1 MLFGRRKNYYFQD
14 GTDKYNAEENMSRK
28 AADIKELEQYY
39 EKNGNQIVVLYGRKD
54 CKKEELLRSF
64 AENKKC
70 FYYRCRQTSP
80 EDQRRMMGEEVASQ
94 YNVRLSKNTYDEY
107 FNRIKSGDAS
117 KLIVIID
124 EVQYIMKRDPEF
136 LNSILKLKAKRLY
149 PGPVMII
156 LASSSIVW
164 AEQEMEK
171 AFGEEK
177 KRIDAKVKL
186 EDFTFLELVR
196 TFPSLPVSECIK
208 IYGAIGGVPGYMEHW
223 MANRSFQD
231 NICRLVLT
239 EGGYL
244 FDMAQNVIA
253 SELRE
258 LSVYNTI
265 LSAIAQGHNKLNDLF
280 LTTGYSRAKISVYMK
295 NLSRFDIVEKVV
307 SFETGG
313 WDNAKKGIYRI
324 KDTFVNFWFKFVF
337 QHMSDLYRMTPEE
350 FYIKHIEREL
360 DSYMNRYFC
369 DVCMEYL
376 QLLNQIGRVP
386 FPIHKMGT
394 WIGKTGTI
402 DIIAQSSDRKNIV
415 GLCNWEKPYLTM
427 EMCENL
433 YQSMGKAKIQSNHF
447 YLFSAKAFEPALVE
461 MAKTDK
467 RFELID
473 MNEL

>member
-1 MLFGRRKNYYFQD
+1 
-14 GTDKYNAEENMSRK
+14 
-28 AADIKELEQYY
+28 
-39 EKNGNQIVVLYGRKD
+39 
-54 CKKEELLRSF
+54 
-64 AENKKC
+64 
-70 FYYRCRQTSP
+70 
-80 EDQRRMMGEEVASQ
+80 
-94 YNVRLSKNTYDEY
+94 
-107 FNRIKSGDAS
+107 
-117 KLIVIID
+117 
-124 EVQYIMKRDPEF
+124 
-136 LNSILKLKAKRLY
+136 
-149 PGPVMII
+149 MII

-164 AEQEMEK
+164 AEQDLDD
-171 AFGEEK
+171 AFGDDS
-177 KRIDAKVKL
+177 KRIDAKMKL

-223 MANRSFQD
+223 SANRSFKD

-244 FDMAQNVIA
+244 FDMAQEIIS

-295 NLSRFDIVEKVV
+295 NLSHFDIVEKIV

-337 QHMSDLYRMTPEE
+337 PYMSDLYRLTPED
-350 FYIKHIEREL
+350 FYDKHIEKEL

-369 DVCMEYL
+369 DVCMEDL
-376 QLLNQIGRVP
+376 QLLNKIGRVP
-386 FPIHKMGT
+386 FAIHKMGT

-402 DIIAQSSDRKNIV
+402 DIIAQSSDRQNIV
-415 GLCNWEKPYLTM
+415 GLCNWEKPYITM
-427 EMCENL
+427 EMCEKL
-433 YQSMGKAKIQSNHF
+433 YESMEKARVQSNHF
-447 YLFSAKAFEPALVE
+447 YLFSAKAFEPALIEV
-461 MAKTDK
+461 AKKDS

>member
-1 MLFGRRKNYYFQD
+1 MNRKQ
-14 GTDKYNAEENMSRK
+14 
-28 AADIKELEQYY
+28 ADFKELEQIYA
-39 EKNGNQIVVLYGRKD
+39 KNGNQLIVLYGRKD
-54 CKKEELLRSF
+54 CRKEELLREF
-64 AENKKC
+64 VQDKKC
-70 FYYRCRQTSP
+70 FYYRCRQASP
-80 EDQRRMMGEEVASQ
+80 DEQKRMMSEEIEAQ
-94 YNVRLSKNTYDEY
+94 YQVRLSKHSYDEY
-107 FNRIKSGDAS
+107 FNRVKSGDAT
-117 KLIVIID
+117 KLVVIID

-136 LNSILKLKAKRLY
+136 LNSVLKLKAKRLY

-164 AEQEMEK
+164 AEQDLDA
-171 AFGEEK
+171 AFGEEV
-177 KRIDAKVKL
+177 KRIDARVKL

-223 MANRSFQD
+223 DEKQSFKE

-244 FDMAQNVIA
+244 FDMAQQVIA

-280 LTTGYSRAKISVYMK
+280 LATGYSRAKISVYMK
-295 NLSRFDIVEKVV
+295 NLSHFDIVEKVV

-337 QHMSDLYRMTPEE
+337 PYLSDLYLMTPSA
-350 FYIKHIEREL
+350 FYDAHIAKEL
-360 DSYMNRYFC
+360 DDYLSRYFRN
-369 DVCMEYL
+369 VCMEYL
-376 QLLNQIGRVP
+376 QLLNQIGKVP

-394 WIGKTGTI
+394 WIGKTGNV
-402 DIIAQSSDRKNIV
+402 DIVAQSSDRQNIV
-415 GLCNWEKPYLTM
+415 GLCNWKEPELTM
-427 EMCENL
+427 QMCEDM
-433 YQSMGKAKIQSNHF
+433 YETMQKAKINSEHF
-447 YLFSAKAFEPALVE
+447 YLFSAKSFEADLVE
-461 MAKTDK
+461 HAKRDT

>member
-1 MLFGRRKNYYFQD
+1 MN
-14 GTDKYNAEENMSRK
+14 RK
-28 AADIKELEQYY
+28 ATDGKELEQYY
-39 EKNGNQIVVLYGRKD
+39 AKNGNQLIVLYGRKD

-64 AENKKC
+64 VQDKKC

-80 EDQRRMMGEEVASQ
+80 EDQKRMMGEEVSAQ
-94 YNVRLSKNTYDEY
+94 YDVRLAKNSYDEY
-107 FNRIKSGDAS
+107 FNRIKSGDAT
-117 KLIVIID
+117 KLVVIID

-136 LNSILKLKAKRLY
+136 LNSILKLKTKRLY

-164 AEQEMEK
+164 VEQDLDD
-171 AFGEEK
+171 AFGDDS
-177 KRIDAKVKL
+177 KRIDAKMKL

-223 MANRSFQD
+223 SANRSFKD

-244 FDMAQNVIA
+244 FDMAQEIIS

-280 LTTGYSRAKISVYMK
+280 LTTGYSRAKISVYMN
-295 NLSRFDIVEKVV
+295 NLSHFDIVEKIV

-337 QHMSDLYRMTPEE
+337 PYMSDLYRLTPED
-350 FYIKHIEREL
+350 FYDKHIEKEL

-376 QLLNQIGRVP
+376 QLLNKIGRVP
-386 FPIHKMGT
+386 FAIHKMGT

-402 DIIAQSSDRKNIV
+402 DIIAQSSDRQNIV

-427 EMCENL
+427 EMCEKL
-433 YQSMGKAKIQSNHF
+433 YESMEKARVQSNHF
-447 YLFSAKAFEPALVE
+447 YLFSAKAFEPALIEV
-461 MAKTDK
+461 AKKDS

>member
-1 MLFGRRKNYYFQD
+1 MNRNA
-14 GTDKYNAEENMSRK
+14 TDS
-28 AADIKELEQYY
+28 KELELLY
-39 EKNGNQIVVLYGRKD
+39 EKSGNQLVVLYGRKD
-54 CKKEELLRSF
+54 CKKEELLRAF
-64 AENKKC
+64 AKDKKC

-80 EDQRRMMGEEVASQ
+80 ENQKRMMGEEITTQ
-94 YNVRLSKNTYDEY
+94 YQVRLAKESYDEY

-117 KLIVIID
+117 KLVVIID

-136 LNSILKLKAKRLY
+136 LNSVLKLKGKRLY

-164 AEQEMEK
+164 AEQELAS
-171 AFGEEK
+171 AFAEEEK
-177 KRIDAKVKL
+177 KIDAKIKL

-223 MANRSFQD
+223 SANHSFKD

-244 FDMAQNVIA
+244 FDMAQQVIA

-295 NLSRFDIVEKVV
+295 NLSHFDIVEKVV

-337 QHMSDLYRMTPEE
+337 PHMSDLYRLTPEE
-350 FYIKHIEREL
+350 FYDRHIEKEL

-386 FPIHKMGT
+386 FAIHKMGT

-402 DIIAQSSDRKNIV
+402 DIIAQSSDRQNIV

-433 YQSMGKAKIQSNHF
+433 YKSMEKARVQSNHF

-461 MAKTDK
+461 MAKNDA